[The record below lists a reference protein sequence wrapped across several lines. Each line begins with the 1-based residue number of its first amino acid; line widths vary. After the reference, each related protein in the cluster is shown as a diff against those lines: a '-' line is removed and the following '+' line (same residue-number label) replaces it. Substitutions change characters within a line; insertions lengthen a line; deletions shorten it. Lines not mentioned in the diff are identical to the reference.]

1 MIFLKLLILWAK
13 FYLCIGLFKT
23 VYLAF
28 GNSITQLI
36 NLIACNLF
44 FHKHPYEPF
53 LFDEATKLIVGTL
66 PPPRF
71 TTGELKVGDV
81 NFCYGSR
88 DGQLWPILD
97 RSFGLNLK
105 FETTIEAIE
114 QRKQFLIA
122 RKIGICDIVQ
132 SAERTKV
139 DASDIGMQNI
149 KLRNLIFYLHEYPNV
164 KTLLFTGGN
173 SKNGP
178 EYFFRQHLKQYQI
191 KLEIINGKVPRIH
204 QFILP
209 SEKNAPRII
218 KTVSLTAPSGA
229 ANRAVGSLSTY
240 KHMKAKNPS
249 FNTLDFRVLQ
259 YAPFF

>member
-1 MIFLKLLILWAK
+1 M
-13 FYLCIGLFKT
+13 GLFKT
-23 VYLAF
+23 VYLDY
-28 GNSITQLI
+28 GYSIFLI
-36 NLIACNLF
+36 NLTSRDLF

-105 FETTIEAIE
+105 FETTTEAIE

-132 SAERTKV
+132 SAERSKI
-139 DASDIGMQNI
+139 DASDLGMLNI
-149 KLRNLIFYLHEYPNV
+149 KLRNLIFYLQEYPNV
-164 KTLLFTGGN
+164 ETLLFTGGN

-178 EYFFRQHLKQYQI
+178 EYFFRQLLKQNHNE
-191 KLEIINGKVPRIH
+191 LEVINDQVPRIH
-204 QFILP
+204 QFVLR
-209 SEKNAPRII
+209 SEKKPQRII

-229 ANRAVGSLSTY
+229 ANRAVGSLAAY